1 MHIDPQDYEEHS
13 SHKEKATPLPKMQ
26 IFIIM
31 LVMLAEPISST
42 VIYPFV
48 NQFVRDTGITGG
60 DERKVGH
67 YAGFI
72 ESAFFLAECTTVF
85 HWGRLSDRIGRR
97 PVLLLGPIGLAASL
111 FTFGFSNSFWTLLI
125 ARCAQGA
132 FNGNIGVT
140 KTMVTEITDSTNI
153 AQAYAWLPVM
163 WSSGI
168 TLGPLI
174 GGLFAQPA
182 RRWPQLS
189 NIKFLVHHPYFLPCA
204 IAGML
209 ALTSFLMAYMG
220 LKEVSKFRTSKSC
233 RLIFLANLFYDYSSG
248 EESPLLSNDLP
259 RKYGSHPT
267 EDSSSEISTLA
278 PIEKE
283 IPLKDLLTRPLLIA
297 LANHAFLAFLDQAHQ
312 AILPLMYST
321 SISLGGLS
329 LRPRDIG
336 LVMGVWG
343 AFNAVLQI
351 VFFSR
356 IMKWLG
362 PRTMYITCFSALLV
376 TFSAFPVLNMLSKTT
391 GSTNAM
397 VWITI
402 CFQMTFY
409 VAVFMGYG
417 SIFMYVTASA
427 PNKRSLGA
435 TNGLSQMT
443 VSIARAIGPALSTSL
458 FSYSVQ
464 KNILGGYGVYLCM
477 TVLSLLGLLLAV
489 RLPEHV
495 WEEKEV

>member
-1 MHIDPQDYEEHS
+1 MCQTDDADES
-13 SHKEKATPLPKMQ
+13 GKA
-26 IFIIM
+26 
-31 LVMLAEPISST
+31 
-42 VIYPFV
+42 IY
-48 NQFVRDTGITGG
+48 
-60 DERKVGH
+60 
-67 YAGFI
+67 
-72 ESAFFLAECTTVF
+72 
-85 HWGRLSDRIGRR
+85 
-97 PVLLLGPIGLAASL
+97 
-111 FTFGFSNSFWTLLI
+111 
-125 ARCAQGA
+125 
-132 FNGNIGVT
+132 
-140 KTMVTEITDSTNI
+140 DS
-153 AQAYAWLPVM
+153 
-163 WSSGI
+163 
-168 TLGPLI
+168 
-174 GGLFAQPA
+174 
-182 RRWPQLS
+182 
-189 NIKFLVHHPYFLPCA
+189 
-204 IAGML
+204 
-209 ALTSFLMAYMG
+209 
-220 LKEVSKFRTSKSC
+220 
-233 RLIFLANLFYDYSSG
+233 DYSSG

-343 AFNAVLQI
+343 AFNAVLQV

-391 GSTNAM
+391 GSTNVM

-417 SIFMYVTASA
+417 AFTDHEVLSSIDPRLCIGCMQLFIMAAAPTQNSFGAVNALGQMVSSVTRTIA
-427 PNKRSLGA
+427 PAFTS
-435 TNGLSQMT
+435 
-443 VSIARAIGPALSTSL
+443 SL
-458 FSYSVQ
+458 FSVSIQ
-464 KNILGGYGVYLCM
+464 KQLLGGYFVYFFLLSITSVGVYA
-477 TVLSLLGLLLAV
+477 SFQ
-489 RLPEHV
+489 LPHQM
-495 WEEKEV
+495 KLRGGR